1 MNLKALL
8 ILFLL
13 VFASAIT
20 LTVVSMSIDA
30 PKQGKQ
36 TLNAVQ
42 YVEIVP
48 LGELIDNPVAP
59 S

>member
-1 MNLKALL
+1 
-8 ILFLL
+8 
-13 VFASAIT
+13 
-20 LTVVSMSIDA
+20 MSIDA

-36 TLNAVQ
+36 ALNAVQ